1 MEDQIINFE
10 TAKLASEVGLTRNGI
25 ILKNNTFVSKGIT
38 CSTCYNENGKLI
50 TPKYI
55 LEKHLVAPTQSLLQ
69 KWIRE
74 KHNLNVCVLPF
85 YGLVECIKEINEGVK
100 KEKKKLFAAM
110 IWENTEIVTEEY
122 ETYEDALEAGLQEAL
137 KLI

>member
-69 KWIRE
+69 KWLRE
-74 KHNLNVCVLPF
+74 KHFIDVIIFHKGRLKGTTWTSEVH
-85 YGLVECIKEINEGVK
+85 IDD
-100 KEKKKLFAAM
+100 KLWYTNHDF
-110 IWENTEIVTEEY
+110 ENNY
-122 ETYEDALEAGLQEAL
+122 TYEEALEIGLLEAL
-137 KLI
+137 KYLKLCQKIS